1 MNKLKWFH
9 VLFVLALA
17 FVLCQ
22 CAPPPTA
29 TPTSPPTQAASPTTQ
44 QVASPTQAP
53 VVVQGWSST
62 ASDSTEL
69 SFRYPGEWIGAAR
82 LPFGDGVYVKNPDQQ
97 IGVIFQIKL
106 AGDPEQ
112 LLTDWGTSPIDIVS
126 LLSFTPESATDG
138 EPVTISRL
146 DVPTKVAQGG
156 GLTAQ
161 AAYVQRPEDV
171 LGLIWFA
178 PSDQWD
184 AMQADFEKILASV
197 EIWQKYPISQ
207 YGLQTMYLHDW
218 PQPGAAWD
226 GDGIEFKS
234 ADEQTGLALWTRE
247 IADPI
252 QLLAAWQ
259 PEALAGLGLTGFTAP
274 TPGDQFSGLNGQW
287 DSVTG
292 ECTNA
297 SGGQTTYATS
307 YLPNRDRVLEVTLY
321 APSDEWDSAWKVFST
336 MLSML
341 VDIR

>member
-1 MNKLKWFH
+1 MQN
-9 VLFVLALA
+9 
-17 FVLCQ
+17 
-22 CAPPPTA
+22 
-29 TPTSPPTQAASPTTQ
+29 
-44 QVASPTQAP
+44 
-53 VVVQGWSST
+53 WSST
-62 ASDSTEL
+62 ASTLTEL
-69 SFRYPGEWIGAAR
+69 SFQYPGEWLGAAQ
-82 LPFGDGVYVKNPDQQ
+82 LPFGDGVYIKDPDQQ

-106 AGDPEQ
+106 AGDPGQ
-112 LLTDWGTSPIDIVS
+112 LLADWGASPIDIVS

-171 LGLIWFA
+171 MGIIWFA

-184 AMQADFEKILASV
+184 ALQADFAKILASI
-197 EIWQKYPISQ
+197 EIWQNYAIGQ

-218 PQPGAAWD
+218 SQPGAAWD

-234 ADEQTGLALWTRE
+234 ADGQAGLALWTRE
-247 IADPI
+247 IADPA

-259 PEALAGLGLTGFTAP
+259 PEALAGLGLTGCTAP
-274 TPGDQFSGLNGQW
+274 AAGNQFGGLNGQW
-287 DSVTG
+287 DAVTG

-297 SGGQTTYATS
+297 SAGQTTYATS

-321 APSDEWDSAWKVFST
+321 APSDEWDWAWRLFST

-341 VDIR
+341 VDIRQ